1 MLKEKINEGDIEELV
16 VTGRMIDTISELSL
30 VVSLIWSEIEKRD
43 KKAGDCFKKYFKK
56 VVEEKVFEENVLDQS
71 DEKEEASE
79 DRLQKVIEALD
90 VISNFIR
97 EDDDDDADKCFKA

>member
-1 MLKEKINEGDIEELV
+1 MLKVKINEGDVEELI
-16 VTGRMIDTISELSL
+16 VTGRMIDTISELSI

-56 VVEEKVFEENVLDQS
+56 AVEEKVFEENIMDQS
-71 DEKEEASE
+71 DEKEEESE
-79 DRLQKVIEALD
+79 DRLKKVIEALD